1 MTKLVTPLYAAKWRV
16 IGSLLGLNGSVLE
29 IIEHDHGR
37 SAINCCSEMWG
48 TWLDKDTSATW
59 NDVLTVL
66 EHKTVIQAT
75 IIAPTDTEAKGI
87 YVNMYIHMCI
97 KIVNLIATCI
107 L

>member
-1 MTKLVTPLYAAKWRV
+1 MTKLVTPQYAAKWRV
-16 IGSLLGLNGSVLE
+16 IGSLLDLNGSALE
-29 IIEHDHGR
+29 IIEHDRGR

-59 NDVLTVL
+59 NHVLTVL

-75 IIAPTDTEAKGI
+75 INAPTDTEAKGI
-87 YVNMYIHMCI
+87 YMYIRICI
-97 KIVNLIATCI
+97 KIVNLIATCV